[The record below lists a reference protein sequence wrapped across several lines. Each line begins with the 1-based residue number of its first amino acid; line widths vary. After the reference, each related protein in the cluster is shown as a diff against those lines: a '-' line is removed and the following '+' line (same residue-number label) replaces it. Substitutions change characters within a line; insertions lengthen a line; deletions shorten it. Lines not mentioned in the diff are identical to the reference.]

1 MNNSTDPTTMSAWGL
16 ANRLHRGDVKVRAVA
31 EAFLARHA
39 AREPVVQ
46 AWAHLDPGQVR
57 RAADLLDKAGP
68 QGPLFGLP
76 LGIKDI
82 IDTVDMPTAYGS
94 PIYAGNRPAWDAPAV
109 AVARAQGALALGK
122 TVTTEFAS
130 FHAGP
135 TTNPHDSTRTPG
147 GSSSGSAAAVADH
160 TAALAF
166 GTQTAGSVLR
176 PASYCGVV
184 GFKGSYGWFPVVGI
198 KALAPSCDT
207 LGLMA
212 RSVADI
218 CLFRDAMLLRRPA
231 KPEGGAVSAPRLAF
245 SLYPDPAKVT
255 PPMAAA
261 IARARDALAAKGAR
275 IVDLPTPAA
284 WEGLAEAHQRVMAYE
299 AKFVFAYE
307 RDRHGSKLSAAFHKL
322 LGEGEAISEAIWR
335 AGLEAAARS
344 RAALADLAAN
354 YDAVVLPAAP
364 GEAWA
369 KVDGTGDPSFNR
381 LASFLGAPA
390 ISLPN
395 GKGASGLPLGLQL
408 MGPVGGDDRLL
419 QVAAWVEAAIN

>member
-1 MNNSTDPTTMSAWGL
+1 MNNSTDPTTMSAWALSEGL
-16 ANRLHRGDVKVRAVA
+16 RGGRLKVRDVA
-31 EAFLARHA
+31 EAFLARHTV
-39 AREPVVQ
+39 REPVVQ
-46 AWAHLDPGQVR
+46 AWTHLDPAQVR
-57 RAADLLDKAGP
+57 SAADRLDKAGP
-68 QGPLFGLP
+68 KGALFGLP
-76 LGIKDI
+76 LGVKDI
-82 IDTVDMPTAYGS
+82 IDTSDMPTAYGS

-109 AVARAQGALALGK
+109 AVARAQGALVLGK

-135 TTNPHDSTRTPG
+135 TNNPHDPARTPG
-147 GSSSGSAAAVADH
+147 GSSSGSAAAVADR
-160 TAALAF
+160 TATLAF

-184 GFKGSYGWFPVVGI
+184 GFKGSLAWFPTTGI
-198 KALAPSCDT
+198 KALAPACDT
-207 LGLMA
+207 LGLMT
-212 RSVADI
+212 RSVADL
-218 CLFRDAMLLRRPA
+218 CLFRDAMLLRPPA
-231 KPEGGAVSAPRLAF
+231 QPDSSAVSAPRLAF

-284 WEGLAEAHQRVMAYE
+284 WEGLAALHQRVMAYE

-307 RDRHGSKLSAAFHKL
+307 RDQQGAKLSAAFHRL
-322 LGEGEAISEAIWR
+322 LGEGEATDEAIYR
-335 AGLEAAARS
+335 AGLEAAARG

-364 GEAWA
+364 GEAWPKA
-369 KVDGTGDPSFNR
+369 DGTGDPSFNR

-395 GKGASGLPLGLQL
+395 GKGPSGLPLGLQL

-419 QVAAWVEAAIN
+419 QIAAWVEAALS

>member
-1 MNNSTDPTTMSAWGL
+1 MNNSNDPTAMSASLLTEALRG
-16 ANRLHRGDVKVRAVA
+16 NRMKVRDVA

-39 AREPVVQ
+39 VREPVVQ
-46 AWAHLDPGQVR
+46 AWTHLDPDQVR
-57 RAADLLDKAGP
+57 AAADQLDKAGP
-68 QGPLFGLP
+68 RGALFGLP
-76 LGIKDI
+76 LGVKDI

-135 TTNPHDSTRTPG
+135 TTNPHDPNRTPG
-147 GSSSGSAAAVADH
+147 GSSSGSAAAVADR
-160 TAALAF
+160 TATLAF

-176 PASYCGVV
+176 PASYCGIV
-184 GFKGSYGWFPVVGI
+184 GFKGSLGWFPAVGI
-198 KALAPSCDT
+198 KALAPACDT

-218 CLFRDAMLLRRPA
+218 GLFRDAMLLRRSA
-231 KPEGGAVSAPRLAF
+231 KPDTSGVSAPRLGF
-245 SLYPDPAKVT
+245 SLYPDAAKVT
-255 PPMAAA
+255 PPMAQA
-261 IARARDALAAKGAR
+261 IERARKALAAKGAR
-275 IVDLPTPAA
+275 IVDLPAPAA
-284 WEGLAEAHQRVMAYE
+284 WDGLAEAHQRVMAYE

-307 RDRHGSKLSAAFHKL
+307 RDRHADKLSAAFHKL
-322 LGEGEAISEAIWR
+322 LGEGEAVSEADYR
-335 AGLEAAARS
+335 AGLDAAARG
-344 RAALADLAAN
+344 RAALADLCAN

-364 GEAWA
+364 GEAWPKA
-369 KVDGTGDPSFNR
+369 DGTGDPSFNR

-390 ISLPN
+390 IALPN
-395 GKGASGLPLGLQL
+395 GKGPNGLPLGLQL

-419 QVAAWVEAAIN
+419 QIAAWVEAAVG

>member
-1 MNNSTDPTTMSAWGL
+1 MNNSTDPISLTAWALTDGL
-16 ANRLHRGDVKVRAVA
+16 RRKHLKVRDVVEAV
-31 EAFLARHA
+31 LARHA
-39 AREPVVQ
+39 LREPVVQ
-46 AWAHLDPGQVR
+46 AWTHLDPAQA
-57 RAADLLDKAGP
+57 RAAADRLDKAGSE
-68 QGPLFGLP
+68 GALFGLP
-76 LGIKDI
+76 LGVKDI
-82 IDTVDMPTAYGS
+82 IDTADMPTGYGS

-109 AVARAQGALALGK
+109 AIARAQGALVLGK

-135 TTNPHDSTRTPG
+135 TTNPHDPARTPG
-147 GSSSGSAAAVADH
+147 GSSSGSAAAVADR
-160 TAALAF
+160 TATLAF

-184 GFKGSYGWFPVVGI
+184 GFKGSISWFPVVGI

-212 RSVADI
+212 RDVADI

-231 KPEGGAVSAPRLAF
+231 PPDARSVSAPRLAF
-245 SLYPDPAKVT
+245 SLYPDAAKVT

-261 IARARDALAAKGAR
+261 IERARKALAAKGAR

-284 WEGLAEAHQRVMAYE
+284 FEGLTEAHQRVMAYE

-322 LGEGEAISEAIWR
+322 LGEGEGTTEATYR
-335 AGLEAAARS
+335 ASLEAAARA
-344 RAALADLAAN
+344 RAALADLFAN
-354 YDAVVLPAAP
+354 YDAIVLPAAP
-364 GEAWA
+364 GEAWPKA
-369 KVDGTGDPSFNR
+369 DGTGDPSFNR

-395 GKGASGLPLGLQL
+395 GKGPSGLPLGLQL
-408 MGPVGGDDRLL
+408 MGPLGGDDRLL
-419 QVAAWVEAAIN
+419 QLAAWVESAIS

>member
-1 MNNSTDPTTMSAWGL
+1 MNNSTDPTTMSAWAL
-16 ANRLHRGDVKVRAVA
+16 ADGLHRGQWKVRDVA
-31 EAFLARHA
+31 EAFLARHTV
-39 AREPVVQ
+39 REPVVQ

-57 RAADLLDKAGP
+57 AGADRLDKAGP

-76 LGIKDI
+76 LGVKDI
-82 IDTVDMPTAYGS
+82 IDTVDMPTGYGS

-109 AVARAQGALALGK
+109 AIARRQGALVLGK

-135 TTNPHDSTRTPG
+135 TTNPHDANRTPG
-147 GSSSGSAAAVADH
+147 GSSSGSAAAVADR

-176 PASYCGVV
+176 PASYCGIV
-184 GFKGSYGWFPVVGI
+184 GFKGSHGWFPVTGI
-198 KALAPSCDT
+198 KALAPACDT

-218 CLFRDAMLLRRPA
+218 ALFRDALLLRPPARPDPA
-231 KPEGGAVSAPRLAF
+231 GVSAPRLAF
-245 SLYPDPAKVT
+245 SPYPDPAKVT

-261 IARARDALAAKGAR
+261 LARARAALAKKGAR
-275 IVDLPTPAA
+275 TVDLPIPAA
-284 WEGLAEAHQRVMAYE
+284 WQGLAEAHQRVMAYE

-307 RDRHGSKLSAAFHKL
+307 RDHHGGKLSAAFHKL
-322 LGEGEAISEAIWR
+322 LGEGEAVSEATYH
-335 AGLEAAARS
+335 AGLDAAVRG
-344 RAALADLAAN
+344 RAALADLFAN

-364 GEAWA
+364 GEAWP

-381 LASFLGAPA
+381 LASFLGASA

-395 GKGASGLPLGLQL
+395 GAGPTGLPLGLQL
-408 MGPVGGDDRLL
+408 MGPIGGDDRLL
-419 QVAAWVEAAIN
+419 QVAAWVEAAIS